1 MEENDSKT
9 IRAKTEIATDQS
21 GSNPGGLSKTPSP
34 TPPEKAKTWS
44 ILAPIAFN
52 ESEDPWRKTK
62 DQTVPM
68 TDDNTSP
75 ASHVPSDMFLG

>member
-9 IRAKTEIATDQS
+9 IRTQAEIATDQS
-21 GSNPGGLSKTPSP
+21 GSKPAGLSKTPSP
-34 TPPEKAKTWS
+34 APPEKAKTWS

-52 ESEDPWRKTK
+52 ESEDPWRKIN

-68 TDDNTSP
+68 TDDNTS
-75 ASHVPSDMFLG
+75 AALHIPSDMFLG